1 MQRFLAAP
9 ELILCLLAVF
19 DVSRRTIPTRWPSAL
34 IEQRVVAD
42 LEPAVFAIPPK
53 HALFV
58 LKGNAID
65 EGFVSLFSE
74 PLHIFRMERACP
86 KIAGPHFV
94 ERQPSILEHLLIHED
109 CRSASVQYD
118 DVVRYQINDPLQLVF
133 ALRDLELTCIGHCP
147 RPSWRNQSE
156 ARRASPLMHLSKSS
170 LQIWIR
176 SEASESMP
184 RCTGR

>member
-58 LKGNAID
+58 LKGNALG
-65 EGFVSLFSE
+65 EGFVALFSE

-94 ERQPSILEHLLIHED
+94 ERHPSILEHLLIHED
-109 CRSASVQYD
+109 CRSTSVQYD

-133 ALRDLELTCIGHCP
+133 ILRELRINKLEISCVGHCCPHP
-147 RPSWRNQSE
+147 RWCNQS
-156 ARRASPLMHLSKSS
+156 RASRAPPIMHLLK
-170 LQIWIR
+170 WIGVVSR
-176 SEASESMP
+176 H
-184 RCTGR
+184 